1 MSVREGQARLR
12 KLARMLADLPNPT
25 EDTEFLSSAL
35 LEIASGKDA
44 NDALDVKAKKGERKS
59 KHSQQTKIELK
70 FFMPWIASAIE
81 PEEEGGFGYTVKEAI
96 SVAKRHF
103 RNLPSEETLR
113 RYWADY
119 QRTGTAIFTL
129 ERDLNGDLSP

>member
-25 EDTEFLSSAL
+25 EDTEFLLSAL

-44 NDALDVKAKKGERKS
+44 NDALNVKAKKGERKS

-103 RNLPSEETLR
+103 PNLPSEVSLR

-119 QRTGTAIFTL
+119 QRNGTAIFTL